1 MCCASVVLL
10 KYREQI
16 VVTFFVY
23 IEYTVMAIRP
33 VHGTCEKLA
42 HNFYSIFVYV
52 VPCVLLDW
60 LSVGL
65 CGSVKNLQI
74 QLGR

>member
-33 VHGTCEKLA
+33 VHGMCEKLA
-42 HNFYSIFVYV
+42 HNFYMHLSTRRTM
-52 VPCVLLDW
+52 CV
-60 LSVGL
+60 VGL
-65 CGSVKNLQI
+65 AICGLVWLC
-74 QLGR
+74 